1 MTWDEDLL
9 MELKN
14 SDVSFVLIG
23 SLAAR
28 WQGVPL
34 DLTDI
39 DILISNEKENVKKL
53 SETLSKLGFR
63 RSGAEWTW
71 GMKPGDVPET
81 VGRQPITVFLR
92 SDDEVLEELD
102 VMTHMA
108 GVGGYENVLAS
119 GKTVQVGD
127 ISVNVAAV
135 EMIKRSKE
143 YLNRPK
149 DQDHLAAISRWE
161 QDQLSAQ
168 QAQQKGKP
176 GSGRMRL

>member
-9 MELKN
+9 VELKN
-14 SDVSFVLIG
+14 RGVHFVLIG

-53 SETLSKLGFR
+53 SEALSKLGFR
-63 RSGAEWTW
+63 RDGAEWTW

-102 VMTHMA
+102 VMTYMD
-108 GVGGYENVLAS
+108 GVGGYENVVAS
-119 GKTVQVGD
+119 SRTVQVGG
-127 ISVNVAAV
+127 ISVTVAAV

-143 YLNRPK
+143 HLNRPK
-149 DQDHLAAISRWE
+149 DQDHLTAISQWE
-161 QDQLSAQ
+161 QAQ
-168 QAQQKGKP
+168 VLPQQTQHEGKP
-176 GSGRMRL
+176 NPGRMSL

>member
-9 MELKN
+9 VELKN
-14 SDVSFVLIG
+14 RGVCFVLIG

-39 DILISNEKENVKKL
+39 DILISTERENVKKL
-53 SETLSKLGFR
+53 SAALSKLGFR
-63 RSGAEWTW
+63 RDGAEWTW

-92 SDDEVLEELD
+92 SDNEVLEELD
-102 VMTHMA
+102 VMTYMA
-108 GVGGYENVLAS
+108 GVGGYESVVAS
-119 GKTVQVGD
+119 GKTIQIGG
-127 ISVNVAAV
+127 ISVTVAAV

-143 YLNRPK
+143 TLNRPK

-161 QDQLSAQ
+161 QGQGLLP
-168 QAQQKGKP
+168 QAQQKGKLGP
-176 GSGRMRL
+176 GRMRL